1 MNASR
6 RKEGFSLI
14 ELMVAITVFAILTA
28 LAVPSLSDFMKRNTV
43 STQTTDF
50 LAALRFAR
58 STAVTR
64 GTMVSICPSTT
75 SANTTPA
82 CASTNTFNTG
92 WLIYTT
98 TKAGDVYKATDEL
111 LRVGQDAPNISIQGD
126 AAVPVVTFDAR
137 GYSIYEELRFFICSK
152 GAGDTV
158 GQSALRYAGR
168 LIDVQGGG
176 RASVSTLGTSS
187 SKASGETLCTW
198 SALAH

>member
-1 MNASR
+1 MNALR
-6 RKEGFSLI
+6 RNVGFSLI

-50 LAALRFAR
+50 LAAIRFAR

-64 GTMVSICPSTT
+64 GTMVSMCPSTT
-75 SANTTPA
+75 SSNTAPE

-98 TKAGDVYKATDEL
+98 TKAGDAYKTTDEL
-111 LRVGQDAPNISIQGD
+111 LRVAQDVPNASIQGD
-126 AAVPVVTFDAR
+126 PTVPVATFDAR
-137 GYSIYEELRFFICSK
+137 GSSTYGALKFFVCAK

-158 GQSALRYAGR
+158 GQSALRYSGR
-168 LIDVQGGG
+168 RIDVQSGG
-176 RASVSTLGTSS
+176 RAGATPLQTSS
-187 SKASGETLCTW
+187 SVTTAQGYCTW
-198 SALAH
+198 N